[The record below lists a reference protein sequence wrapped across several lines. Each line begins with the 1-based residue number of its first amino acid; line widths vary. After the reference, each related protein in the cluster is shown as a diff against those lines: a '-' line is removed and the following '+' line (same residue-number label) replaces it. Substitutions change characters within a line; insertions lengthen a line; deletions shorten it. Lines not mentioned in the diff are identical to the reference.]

1 MYCIFCGVVVYY
13 SQNRKEL
20 AEMQTTDTLQYKRY
34 TCQVFY
40 YNVKD
45 CLSGRVVGVGE
56 IPNVRGQTL
65 AEIKAEFHRVVD
77 EYLLACE
84 KAGRKPAQAF
94 TGKYS
99 IRTSPAIHE
108 ALAMYAMGQ
117 KMLLSQVIQQAL
129 NEFIKN
135 HDIEMPNREE
145 N

>member
-1 MYCIFCGVVVYY
+1 
-13 SQNRKEL
+13 
-20 AEMQTTDTLQYKRY
+20 MQTTDTLQYKRY

-65 AEIKAEFHRVVD
+65 AEIKA
-77 EYLLACE
+77 
-84 KAGRKPAQAF
+84 
-94 TGKYS
+94 
-99 IRTSPAIHE
+99 
-108 ALAMYAMGQ
+108 LAMYAMGQ

-135 HDIEMPNREE
+135 HDIEIPNREE